1 MTSTAASS
9 SSHEDGLM
17 IPLRDRIRPAS
28 WTIVMACGVLS
39 IDLRAVHQPA
49 LSAILLWFTAGVW
62 LLLAAVL
69 GAPLVYPRDR
79 VQRETRSPV
88 ALAGVAATAVLG
100 VRLALQDHRVSAV
113 ALLAVAAI
121 GWALLLPP
129 ILRHWKTPTVGISF
143 VVGVATDGLALLSAT
158 LAVTFRAGWLVTP
171 AALLLLLGLAFYGFT
186 LARFDLRQLISGHG
200 DHWIAGG
207 ALAIAALS
215 AGKVTEAARTLD
227 RLRHLQ
233 QILGPSTLALWC
245 LAMVWL
251 PVLIVSEVVRPRLG
265 YDVRRWATVFPFGMY
280 AACSFTAGQVTGTPG
295 IIGFGRVWTWVAGAV
310 ALVVFA
316 GLFHHLYQAWRLTD
330 VSEQPAAGALSV
342 SKKGRYDGP

>member
-1 MTSTAASS
+1 
-9 SSHEDGLM
+9 M
-17 IPLRDRIRPAS
+17 IQLRDRIPPAS
-28 WTIVMACGVLS
+28 WTIVMSCGVLS
-39 IDLRAVHQPA
+39 IDLSAVHQPA
-49 LSAILLWFTAGVW
+49 LSAILLWFTAAVW
-62 LLLAAVL
+62 LLLVAVL
-69 GAPLVYPRDR
+69 GVPLVYRRDR

-100 VRLALQDHRVSAV
+100 VRLVLQDHRVSAA

-129 ILRHWKTPTVGISF
+129 VLWHWKTPTVGISF

-158 LAVTFRAGWLVTP
+158 LAGTFRAGWLVTP
-171 AALLLLLGLAFYGFT
+171 AASFLVLALVLYGFT
-186 LARFDLRQLISGHG
+186 LARFDVRQLISGHG

-215 AGKVTEAARTLD
+215 AAKVTEAARTLD

-233 QILGPSTLALWC
+233 QILGPSTFVLWC
-245 LAMVWL
+245 LAMAWL
-251 PVLIVSEVVRPRLG
+251 PVLMVSDVVRPRLG

-280 AACSFTAGQVTGTPG
+280 AACSFTVGQVTGVSG
-295 IIGFGRVWTWVAGAV
+295 IISFGRVWTWVASAV

-316 GLFHHLYQAWRLTD
+316 GLSRHIYRAWRPAD
-330 VSEQPAAGALSV
+330 VPKSEPAGALSA
-342 SKKGRYDGP
+342 SKKGQYDGP